1 MTAEITAPRRER
13 LAALLSDGE
22 YVIVFANAQCK
33 LQKFRQDK
41 NFLYLT
47 GLNHPELIYV
57 AGKYGSRFNDMLF
70 IERSDPER
78 IVWEGEK
85 LDAKEATRISGIKQ
99 VRYLDEFYPTLS
111 GMCPLMQVIHANL
124 GFAGLNQPPTLAMHM
139 LQPIRDRQPQI
150 QIKQLNDLITPLRK
164 IKDNWEVK
172 QLQKAIDITG
182 QGIEDIVSSAAAG
195 MMEYELEATL
205 FYRMQVN
212 GLQAWG
218 FAPIIAAGINAAT
231 LHYEKNNC
239 RIGENELVLM
249 DVGADCNGYSAD
261 VTRCFPIG
269 KRFTA
274 RQKQI
279 YSLVLDVQKKVIA
292 AVKPGVKLSEL
303 NDITK
308 KGLAKGL
315 IALNLIDS
323 EDQVGRY
330 YMHSVS
336 HFLGLDTHDLGGR
349 EAVLEEGNVIT
360 VEPGLYLPEENLGVR
375 IEDDVL
381 VTKTGH
387 KVLSAKIPKEIKD
400 IEKLRRRVT
409 VP

>member
-239 RIGENELVLM
+239 RIGDNELVLM

-269 KRFTA
+269 KKFTA

-308 KGLAKGL
+308 KGLAQGL

>member
-150 QIKQLNDLITPLRK
+150 QIKQLNDLIAPLRK

-182 QGIEDIVSSAAAG
+182 QGIEDIVSSATAG

-205 FYRMQVN
+205 FYRMQMN

-239 RIGENELVLM
+239 RIGDNELVLM

-269 KRFTA
+269 KKFTA

-308 KGLAKGL
+308 KGLAQGL

>member
-150 QIKQLNDLITPLRK
+150 QIKQLNDLIAPLRK

-239 RIGENELVLM
+239 RIGDNELVLM

-269 KRFTA
+269 KKFTA

-308 KGLAKGL
+308 KGLAQGL

>member
-239 RIGENELVLM
+239 RIG
-249 DVGADCNGYSAD
+249 
-261 VTRCFPIG
+261 
-269 KRFTA
+269 
-274 RQKQI
+274 
-279 YSLVLDVQKKVIA
+279 
-292 AVKPGVKLSEL
+292 
-303 NDITK
+303 
-308 KGLAKGL
+308 
-315 IALNLIDS
+315 
-323 EDQVGRY
+323 
-330 YMHSVS
+330 
-336 HFLGLDTHDLGGR
+336 
-349 EAVLEEGNVIT
+349 
-360 VEPGLYLPEENLGVR
+360 
-375 IEDDVL
+375 
-381 VTKTGH
+381 
-387 KVLSAKIPKEIKD
+387 
-400 IEKLRRRVT
+400 
-409 VP
+409 

>member
-22 YVIVFANAQCK
+22 YVIVFANTQGK
-33 LQKFRQDK
+33 LQKFSQDK

-57 AGKYGSRFNDMLF
+57 AGKFGSRFNDMLF

-239 RIGENELVLM
+239 RIGDNELVLM

-269 KRFTA
+269 KKFTA

-308 KGLAKGL
+308 KGLAQGL

>member
-239 RIGENELVLM
+239 RIGDNELVLM

-269 KRFTA
+269 KKFTA

>member
-22 YVIVFANAQCK
+22 YVIVFANTQGK
-33 LQKFRQDK
+33 LQKFSQDK

-57 AGKYGSRFNDMLF
+57 AGKFGSRFNDMLF

-182 QGIEDIVSSAAAG
+182 QGIEDIVTSATAG

-239 RIGENELVLM
+239 QIGENELVLM

-308 KGLAKGL
+308 KGLAQGL

>member
-57 AGKYGSRFNDMLF
+57 AGKFGGCFNDILF

-111 GMCPLMQVIHANL
+111 GMCPLIKVIHANL

-139 LQPIRDRQPQI
+139 LQPIRDRHPQI
-150 QIKQLNDLITPLRK
+150 QIKQLNDLIAPLRK

-182 QGIEDIVSSAAAG
+182 QGIEDIVSSATAG

-239 RIGENELVLM
+239 QIGENELVLM

-269 KRFTA
+269 KRFTS

-279 YSLVLDVQKKVIA
+279 YSLVLEVQKKVIA

-308 KGLAKGL
+308 KGLAEGL
-315 IALNLIDS
+315 IALNLIDA

-400 IEKLRRRVT
+400 IEKLRRRVIA
-409 VP
+409 P

>member
-182 QGIEDIVSSAAAG
+182 QGIEDIVSSATAG
-195 MMEYELEATL
+195 RMEYELEATL
-205 FYRMQVN
+205 FYRMQMN

-308 KGLAKGL
+308 KGLAEGL

-400 IEKLRRRVT
+400 IEKLRRRVIA
-409 VP
+409 P

>member
-182 QGIEDIVSSAAAG
+182 QGIEDIVSSATAG
-195 MMEYELEATL
+195 RMEYELEATL

-308 KGLAKGL
+308 KGLAEGL

-400 IEKLRRRVT
+400 IEKLRRRVIA
-409 VP
+409 P

>member
-22 YVIVFANAQCK
+22 YVIVFANTQGK
-33 LQKFRQDK
+33 LQKFSQDK

-182 QGIEDIVSSAAAG
+182 QGIEDIVTSATAG

-239 RIGENELVLM
+239 QIGENELVLM

-308 KGLAKGL
+308 KGLAQGL

>member
-182 QGIEDIVSSAAAG
+182 QGIEDIVSSATAG
-195 MMEYELEATL
+195 RMEYELEATL
-205 FYRMQVN
+205 FYRMQMN

-269 KRFTA
+269 KKFTA

-308 KGLAKGL
+308 KGLAEGL

-400 IEKLRRRVT
+400 IEKLRRRVIA
-409 VP
+409 P

>member
-22 YVIVFANAQCK
+22 YVIVFANAQGK
-33 LQKFRQDK
+33 LQKFKQDK
-41 NFLYLT
+41 NFLYLS

-150 QIKQLNDLITPLRK
+150 QIKQLNDLIAPLRK

-182 QGIEDIVSSAAAG
+182 QGIEDIVSSATAG

-239 RIGENELVLM
+239 RIGDNELVLM

-269 KRFTA
+269 KKFTA

-308 KGLAKGL
+308 KGLAQGL

>member
-111 GMCPLMQVIHANL
+111 GMCPLIKVIHANL

-182 QGIEDIVSSAAAG
+182 QGIEDIVTSATAG

-239 RIGENELVLM
+239 QIGENELVLM

-308 KGLAKGL
+308 KGLAQGL

>member
-70 IERSDPER
+70 VERSAPER

-239 RIGENELVLM
+239 RIGDNELVLM

-269 KRFTA
+269 KKFTA

-308 KGLAKGL
+308 KGLAQGL

>member
-22 YVIVFANAQCK
+22 YVIVFANTQGK
-33 LQKFRQDK
+33 LQKFSQDK

-57 AGKYGSRFNDMLF
+57 AGKFGSRFNDMLF

-111 GMCPLMQVIHANL
+111 GMCPLIKVIHANL

-182 QGIEDIVSSAAAG
+182 QGIEDIVTSATAG

-239 RIGENELVLM
+239 QIGENELVLM

-308 KGLAKGL
+308 KGLAQGL

>member
-308 KGLAKGL
+308 KGLAEGL

-400 IEKLRRRVT
+400 IEKLRRRVIA
-409 VP
+409 P

>member
-1 MTAEITAPRRER
+1 
-13 LAALLSDGE
+13 
-22 YVIVFANAQCK
+22 
-33 LQKFRQDK
+33 
-41 NFLYLT
+41 
-47 GLNHPELIYV
+47 
-57 AGKYGSRFNDMLF
+57 
-70 IERSDPER
+70 
-78 IVWEGEK
+78 
-85 LDAKEATRISGIKQ
+85 
-99 VRYLDEFYPTLS
+99 
-111 GMCPLMQVIHANL
+111 
-124 GFAGLNQPPTLAMHM
+124 
-139 LQPIRDRQPQI
+139 
-150 QIKQLNDLITPLRK
+150 
-164 IKDNWEVK
+164 
-172 QLQKAIDITG
+172 
-182 QGIEDIVSSAAAG
+182 

-308 KGLAKGL
+308 KGLAEGL

-400 IEKLRRRVT
+400 IEKLRRRVIA
-409 VP
+409 P

>member
-205 FYRMQVN
+205 FYRMQMN

-308 KGLAKGL
+308 KGLAEGL

-400 IEKLRRRVT
+400 IEKLRRRVIA
-409 VP
+409 P

>member
-22 YVIVFANAQCK
+22 YVIVFANAQGK
-33 LQKFRQDK
+33 LQKFSQDK
-41 NFLYLT
+41 NFLYLA

-57 AGKYGSRFNDMLF
+57 AGKFGSRFNDMLF

-239 RIGENELVLM
+239 RIGDNELVLM

-269 KRFTA
+269 KKFTA

-308 KGLAKGL
+308 KGLAQGL

>member
-182 QGIEDIVSSAAAG
+182 QGIEDIVSSATAG

-205 FYRMQVN
+205 FYRMQMN

-279 YSLVLDVQKKVIA
+279 YSLVLGVQKKVIA

>member
-22 YVIVFANAQCK
+22 YVIVFANAQGK
-33 LQKFRQDK
+33 LQKFKQDK
-41 NFLYLT
+41 NFLYLS

-239 RIGENELVLM
+239 RIGDNELVLM

-308 KGLAKGL
+308 KGLAQGL

>member
-22 YVIVFANAQCK
+22 YVIVFANTQGK
-33 LQKFRQDK
+33 LQKFSQDK

-57 AGKYGSRFNDMLF
+57 AGKFGSRFNDMLF

-111 GMCPLMQVIHANL
+111 GMCPLIKVIHANL

-182 QGIEDIVSSAAAG
+182 QGIEDIVSSATAG

-205 FYRMQVN
+205 FYRMQMN

-239 RIGENELVLM
+239 RIGDNELVLM

-269 KRFTA
+269 KKFTA

-308 KGLAKGL
+308 KGLAQGL

>member
-22 YVIVFANAQCK
+22 YVIVFANTQGK
-33 LQKFRQDK
+33 LQKFSQDK

-57 AGKYGSRFNDMLF
+57 AGKFGSRFNDMLF

-150 QIKQLNDLITPLRK
+150 QIKQLNDLIAPLRK

-182 QGIEDIVSSAAAG
+182 QGIEDIVTSATAG

-239 RIGENELVLM
+239 RIGDNELVLM

-269 KRFTA
+269 KKFTA

-308 KGLAKGL
+308 KGLAQGL

>member
-22 YVIVFANAQCK
+22 YVIVFANAQGK
-33 LQKFRQDK
+33 LQKFKQDK
-41 NFLYLT
+41 NFLYLS

-57 AGKYGSRFNDMLF
+57 AGKFGGCFNDILF

-111 GMCPLMQVIHANL
+111 GMCPLIKVIHANL

-139 LQPIRDRQPQI
+139 LQPIRDRHPQI
-150 QIKQLNDLITPLRK
+150 QIKQLNDLIAPLRK

-239 RIGENELVLM
+239 RIGDNELVLM

-269 KRFTA
+269 KKFTA

-308 KGLAKGL
+308 KGLAQGL

-409 VP
+409 AP

>member
-182 QGIEDIVSSAAAG
+182 QGIEDIVSSATAG
-195 MMEYELEATL
+195 RMEYELEATL
-205 FYRMQVN
+205 FYRMQMN

-269 KRFTA
+269 KKFTA

-308 KGLAKGL
+308 KGLAEGL